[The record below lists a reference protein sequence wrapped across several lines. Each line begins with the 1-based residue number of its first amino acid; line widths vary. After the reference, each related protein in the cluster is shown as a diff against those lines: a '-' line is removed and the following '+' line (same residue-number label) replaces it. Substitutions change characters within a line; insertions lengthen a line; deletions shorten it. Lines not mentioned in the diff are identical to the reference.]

1 MKLQGI
7 AGKGSGKLG
16 AYVWVVR
23 KGEQI
28 VREYTDKVSNPKSAA
43 QVGQRAKFKLL
54 TQLSAVVAGRGIY
67 FRNLKGS
74 ESMRNAF
81 MRANMGA
88 VTLSQAGDVALLNV
102 AEVALTDGLTVAPT
116 ATFNRSTGV
125 MTVDLS
131 AEGLDDIMG
140 VGYAVITIP
149 GEGNVTGYS
158 NRAEKAEGQTSI
170 TVNVFVKPTDMPNT
184 NVLIWGYRFADATA
198 RSRYENIA
206 ASQTADVI
214 ALEFDRMLREGLI
227 EPTQTIVANPTQ
239 A

>member
-23 KGEQI
+23 KGEQV
-28 VREYTDKVSNPKSAA
+28 VREYTDKVTNPKSAG

-54 TQLSAVVAGRGIY
+54 TQLSAVVAGRGIF

-102 AEVALTDGLTVAPT
+102 SEVALTDGLTVAPS
-116 ATFNRSTGV
+116 ATFNRTSGV
-125 MTVDLS
+125 LTVDVS
-131 AEGLDDIMG
+131 AEGLTDIMG

-149 GEGNVTGYS
+149 SEGNVTGYS
-158 NRAEKAEGQTSI
+158 NRAEKAEGASSI
-170 TVNVFVKPTDMPNT
+170 TANIFVKPADMAVT
-184 NVLIWGYRFADATA
+184 NVLIWGYRFADAAA
-198 RSRYENIA
+198 RSRYESIA
-206 ASQTADVI
+206 AAQTADVI

-227 EPTQTIVANPTQ
+227 EPTQTIMANPTQ

>member
-7 AGKGSGKLG
+7 AGKGSGKVG
-16 AYVWVVR
+16 SFVFVVR

-28 VREYTDKVSNPKSAA
+28 VREYTDKVTNPKSAA

-88 VTLSQAGDVALLNV
+88 VTLSQAGDTALLNV

-125 MTVDLS
+125 MTVDVS
-131 AEGLDDIMG
+131 AEGLTDIMG
-140 VGYAVITIP
+140 IGYAVITIP
-149 GEGNVTGYS
+149 DEGNVTGYS
-158 NRAEKAEGQTSI
+158 NRAEKAEGASSI
-170 TVNVFVKPTDMPNT
+170 TVNIFVKTADMPKT
-184 NVLIWGYRFADATA
+184 NVLIWGYRFTDATA

-214 ALEFDRMLREGLI
+214 ALEFDSMLREGLI